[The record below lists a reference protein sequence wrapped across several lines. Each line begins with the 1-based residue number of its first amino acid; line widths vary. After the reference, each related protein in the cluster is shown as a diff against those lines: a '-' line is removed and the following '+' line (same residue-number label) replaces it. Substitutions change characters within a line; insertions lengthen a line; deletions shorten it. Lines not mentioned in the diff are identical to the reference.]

1 MKVGVIGGGLTGLT
15 AAYELLKKGY
25 KATVWESQPFWGGL
39 AAAYEILPKVFLERY
54 YHHIFT
60 SDTTIISLCKELG
73 IGDRI
78 ASYPSKTSVFY
89 NGRVYPFGSIKD
101 FLTFSPLGLIDRLRF
116 GVVSLFLKLIQPPLF
131 FETETAVTWL
141 KKGYGQHAYEVVWEP
156 LLKGKFSRYF
166 DEVVMTW
173 FWARV
178 KKRTFNLIYP
188 QGGFQ
193 TIVDALTRKIRQLG
207 GELRLGAELRKMEM
221 QTDGRWRAEDGRGGP
236 SYDRLISTTSLK
248 TFVKM
253 FPSLPGDYIKNVE
266 SIAYL
271 NAHMLI
277 LVLKNHLTSAYWLNI
292 NDARFPFLALVEQDN
307 LVGLGACGGKH
318 LVYLGNYLPDGDL
331 RLTLGEKQLLDL
343 YEPYLKEINNSFDR
357 EWVEKAVVFS
367 APFAQP
373 VVARGYKDKIP
384 PFRAPLP
391 NLYLASMAQ
400 VYPWDRGTNY
410 AVKLAQDLVRE
421 HF

>member
-1 MKVGVIGGGLTGLT
+1 MKVGIIGGGFTGLT

-25 KATVWESQPFWGGL
+25 EVTVFERESYWGGL

-60 SDTTIISLCKELG
+60 NDTVITGLCKELG
-73 IGDRI
+73 VDDNLLP
-78 ASYPSKTSVFY
+78 YPSKTGVFY
-89 NGRVYPFGSIKD
+89 GDKVYPFGTIRD
-101 FLTFSPLGLIDRLRF
+101 FLTFPPLSLINRLRF
-116 GVVSLFLKLIQPPLF
+116 GAVSAFLKLIQPSAS
-131 FETETAVTWL
+131 FETETAATWL
-141 KKGYGQHAYEVVWEP
+141 KNWYGPRAYEVVWEP

-166 DEVVMTW
+166 GQVAMTW

-193 TIVDALTRKIRQLG
+193 TIIDALTGKIRQLG
-207 GELRLGAELRKMEM
+207 GELRLEAELKNVEM
-221 QTDGRWRAEDGRGGP
+221 RADGQWKIENGEGEQ

-253 FPSLPGDYIKNVE
+253 FPNLPGDYIKDLE
-266 SIAYL
+266 SLAYL

-277 LVLKNHLTSAYWLNI
+277 LVLKNRLTSSYWLNI
-292 NDARFPFLALVEQDN
+292 NDTNFPFLALVEQDN
-307 LVGLGACGGKH
+307 LVGLEACGGKH
-318 LVYLGNYLPDGDL
+318 LVYLGNYLSIGDP
-331 RLTLGEKQLLDL
+331 RLSLGKGELLDL
-343 YEPYLKEINNSFDR
+343 YEPYLKRINPSFNR
-357 EWVEKAVVFS
+357 GWVEKAVVFK

-373 VVARGYKDKIP
+373 VVDCGYRRKIP
-384 PFRAPLP
+384 DFKTPLP
-391 NLYLASMAQ
+391 SLYLATMAQ

-410 AVKLAQDLVRE
+410 AVKLAQDLVRKY
-421 HF
+421 F